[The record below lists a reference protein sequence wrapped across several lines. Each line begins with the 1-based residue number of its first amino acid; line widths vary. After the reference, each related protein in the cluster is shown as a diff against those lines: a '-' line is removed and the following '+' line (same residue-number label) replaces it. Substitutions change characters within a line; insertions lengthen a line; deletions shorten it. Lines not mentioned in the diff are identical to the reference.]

1 MYVSQIPF
9 LLQSGHYDCAGRV
22 SWNISGLSGYFE
34 VPAAQNQPKIM
45 DWSRYSPEFTPIF
58 MGSTGI
64 LGFSVLD
71 FQSRIW
77 ERFYL
82 RKLDQP
88 YGAQRIFVTMKWTG
102 MPGSNVCLFWRV
114 SILLINL
121 IIITVHGSWT
131 PILYYTK
138 AMSGSGLGMGL
149 LRCNQT
155 LGGRFARRD
164 MSYEECIKLL
174 KIWLC
179 PTVGYVPT
187 RRF

>member
-102 MPGSNVCLFWRV
+102 MPGSNVCLFLEG
-114 SILLINL
+114 IYIIN
-121 IIITVHGSWT
+121 
-131 PILYYTK
+131 
-138 AMSGSGLGMGL
+138 
-149 LRCNQT
+149 
-155 LGGRFARRD
+155 
-164 MSYEECIKLL
+164 
-174 KIWLC
+174 
-179 PTVGYVPT
+179 
-187 RRF
+187 

>member
-1 MYVSQIPF
+1 
-9 LLQSGHYDCAGRV
+9 
-22 SWNISGLSGYFE
+22 
-34 VPAAQNQPKIM
+34 M

-77 ERFYL
+77 QRFYL

-102 MPGSNVCLFWRV
+102 MPGSNVFFFWRV

-121 IIITVHGSWT
+121 IIVTVHGSWT

-138 AMSGSGLGMGL
+138 AISGSGLGMG

-174 KIWLC
+174 KIC
-179 PTVGYVPT
+179 PHAKILIRSTICFPLKCQT
-187 RRF
+187 SPAKSTQELRF